1 MSRLMNDLREAVA
14 SVKDYYAGKITL
26 RTSKVP
32 KMHPI
37 TMPGKRVRRIRNRV
51 HMSQEVFARC
61 LHTSRRTVEKWE
73 QGSSAP
79 TGTAAALLA
88 LLDKHPEMIT
98 ELAEVE

>member
-14 SVKDYYAGKITL
+14 SVKDHYAGKITL

-37 TMPGKRVRRIRNRV
+37 TMPGKRVRRIRGRV

-98 ELAEVE
+98 ELAEVG